1 MLRAVLLIALA
12 WPHGAAHA
20 AGPLVIVGGGLRA
33 DNETVHRAVIDA
45 AGTGRVVII
54 PAASGY
60 PATSASAFAERLT
73 AFGLPAER
81 IVVAHVALRDD
92 PDTPGDDESRW
103 SRGAFDPVE
112 VAKVD
117 GAGAIWFLGG
127 DQSRITGALIDR
139 NGVPSP
145 MLAAIRRAHAAGA
158 AVGGTSAG
166 AAMMSATMIAQGSGV
181 AAFVDSAGQGAA
193 DEGEGASEEPLR
205 LTPGLGFFS
214 AGLVDQH
221 FGERMRLPRLVRA
234 MALANERLGFGID
247 EDTALVVRG
256 DGTAGVAGRGHVT
269 IIDRADAAPMQPAA
283 PLRLSLART
292 GDVIRL
298 ADGSVTPK
306 GEAMQ
311 AGAKSGAAV
320 PRLRLAEPTLA
331 SMLAESFA
339 APVQWLW
346 AVRDSDAV
354 VVAIQADALSRRW
367 RSADGEPHSFDRM
380 AVRVLH
386 QRLVL
391 GSQEH

>member
-1 MLRAVLLIALA
+1 MLRAALLIALV
-12 WPHGAAHA
+12 WLHGAAHA

-33 DNETVHRAVIDA
+33 DNKAVHRTFIEA
-45 AGTGRVVII
+45 AGPGRVVII

-60 PATSASAFAERLT
+60 PATSASDFAERLT

-112 VAKVD
+112 VAKVA

-127 DQSRITGALIDR
+127 DQSRITGALLKAD
-139 NGVPSP
+139 GTPSP
-145 MLAAIRRAHAAGA
+145 MLDAVRRAHAAGA

-166 AAMMSATMIAQGSGV
+166 AAMMSATMISQGSGV
-181 AAFVDSAGQGAA
+181 AAFVDRAGQGAA

-205 LTPGLGFFS
+205 LAPGLGFFT

-221 FGERMRLPRLVRA
+221 FGQRMRLPRLVRA
-234 MALANERLGFGID
+234 MALAGERLGFGID
-247 EDTALVVRG
+247 EDTALVVHR
-256 DGTAGVAGRGHVT
+256 DGTAGVAGRGRVT
-269 IIDRADAAPMQPAA
+269 IIDRAGSAPMQPTA
-283 PLRLSLART
+283 PMRLSLART

-298 ADGSVTPK
+298 ADGSVAPK
-306 GEAMQ
+306 GEAAQ
-311 AGAKSGAAV
+311 AGGRSSAAV

-331 SMLAESFA
+331 AMLAESFES
-339 APVQWLW
+339 PVQWLW

-354 VVAIQADALSRRW
+354 FVAIHADALSRRW
-367 RSADGEPHSFDRM
+367 RTADGEPPSFDRM